1 MHATSSSSSDLCS
14 IACPQFPSS
23 FQPITTFTHRDA
35 PPPPNFIAPKQSELD
50 REETRKQDDASAWIV
65 KARQLEAEADWAS
78 DTANALAAKNAAIQE
93 ANARLKR
100 QHEAGEADRSYLLE
114 QLVTVKKDSAALTM
128 HASKVC

>member
-1 MHATSSSSSDLCS
+1 M
-14 IACPQFPSS
+14 
-23 FQPITTFTHRDA
+23 
-35 PPPPNFIAPKQSELD
+35 
-50 REETRKQDDASAWIV
+50 

-128 HASKVC
+128 HASKVNAVVVVVDVSTYKIPYPVFFPRTKYPSLLDEGDKIGNT